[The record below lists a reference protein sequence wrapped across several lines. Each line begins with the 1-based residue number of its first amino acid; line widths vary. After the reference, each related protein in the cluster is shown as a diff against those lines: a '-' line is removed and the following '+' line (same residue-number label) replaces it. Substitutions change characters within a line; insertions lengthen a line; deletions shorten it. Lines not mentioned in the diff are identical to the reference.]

1 MVKIN
6 SALTCTHFCP
16 PASFEVKI
24 NDQLVHSKLQTM
36 SFPDFKEVVTVVKE
50 VSDGSAPRQVE
61 KVQPASCV
69 IV

>member
-1 MVKIN
+1 MKIN
-6 SALTCTHFCP
+6 
-16 PASFEVKI
+16 E
-24 NDQLVHSKLQTM
+24 QLVHSKLQTM

-61 KVQPASCV
+61 KLQPASCV

>member
-1 MVKIN
+1 MKV
-6 SALTCTHFCP
+6 
-16 PASFEVKI
+16 

-50 VSDGSAPRQVE
+50 VADGAAPRQVE
-61 KVQPASCV
+61 KCQPASCA